1 MDADP
6 AFGSIT
12 ELAPRLASGELSPV
26 DLTETIL
33 ARIEKRDDRLNAY
46 ITVTADEA
54 RKAAHEAEAAIKA
67 GNYIGPLHGIPVA
80 VKDLFATQGVRT
92 TVGSL
97 LFDDWVPAHDAA
109 VVERLKDAGAIIV
122 GKTNMQ
128 ELAYGTKS
136 DNPHYGPV
144 CNPWDTAC
152 HPGGSSG
159 GSAAALA
166 AGMAVVALGSDTG
179 ASIRQPAACCGVVG
193 LKPTYGR
200 VSKWGAVPLAW
211 SMDHAGPMARCVGD
225 TAIMLRVLAGH
236 DDRDPTSVRRP
247 VPDYPAAI
255 EAGIEG
261 SRIGVARAYFFDDC
275 DPEVEACMEAAL
287 GVFRDLGASVEDI
300 DLADMRTG
308 RAASSVIISAEASA
322 YFGAAVRRRP
332 DAVSDAVRES
342 LELGRF
348 YTTEQYLLAQR
359 FRRYQTTEINRILA
373 GFDVLVMPTSAIPAG
388 PIDKDPRGHGLLRW
402 RNCEPFNLTGLPAI
416 SVPCGFTAA
425 GLPVGLQIVGK
436 AFDEA
441 GIMKVA
447 HAYEQATPWHRQRP
461 PV

>member
-6 AFGSIT
+6 AFVSIT
-12 ELAPRLASGELSPV
+12 ELAPRLASGEISPV
-26 DLTETIL
+26 DVTETIL
-33 ARIEKRDDRLNAY
+33 ARIKKHDDRLNAY
-46 ITVTADEA
+46 ITVMADEA
-54 RKAAHEAEAAIKA
+54 RKAAHAAEAAINA

-92 TVGSL
+92 TDGSL
-97 LFDDWVPAHDAA
+97 LFDDWVPSHDAA
-109 VVERLKDAGAIIV
+109 VVERVKKNGAIIV

-144 CNPWDTAC
+144 RNPWDTTR

-166 AGMAVVALGSDTG
+166 AGMTVAALGSDTG

-225 TAIMLRVLAGH
+225 AAIMLGVLAGH
-236 DDRDPTSVRRP
+236 DSRDPTSARRP
-247 VPDYPAAI
+247 VLDYPAVI
-255 EAGIEG
+255 GAGIER

-275 DPEVEACMEAAL
+275 DPEVEACMEVAI
-287 GVFRDLGASVEDI
+287 GVFRDLGALVEDI
-300 DLADMRTG
+300 DLANMRAG
-308 RAASSVIISAEASA
+308 HAASSVIIASEASA
-322 YFGAAVRRRP
+322 YFGPDVRRRP
-332 DAVSDAVRES
+332 DAVSNTVREL
-342 LELGRF
+342 LELGEF

-359 FRRYQTTEINRILA
+359 FRRYQSTEINRFLTD
-373 GFDVLVMPTSAIPAG
+373 FDVLVMPTSAIPAG
-388 PIDKDPRGHGLLRW
+388 PIVEAPRGHALLRW

-416 SVPCGFTAA
+416 SLPCGFTAA
-425 GLPVGLQIVGK
+425 GLPVGLQIAGK

-441 GIMKVA
+441 TILRVA

-461 PV
+461 SV